1 MEKVDV
7 LARKIMNLL
16 MQNSR
21 QSSREISK
29 QLKTSAATVI
39 SRMQKLEKARVI
51 KKYSALVDY
60 EKLGYDVEVVI
71 NIKISKGKLFQVEK
85 KIAVHPNVFA
95 VYDITGDYDVVVLAR
110 FQNRRALDTFLK
122 NIQTY
127 DFVDKTHTTLILN
140 VIKDESMSI

>member
-7 LARKIMNLL
+7 MDRRILNLL
-16 MQNSR
+16 MQDSR
-21 QSSREISK
+21 QSSRQMAS
-29 QLKTSAATVI
+29 QLKTSAATVL
-39 SRMQKLEKARVI
+39 SRMQKLEKSGVI
-51 KKYSALVDY
+51 KKYSALANY

-95 VYDITGDYDVVVLAR
+95 VYDVTGDYDVVVIAR
-110 FQNRRALDTFLK
+110 FQNRRALDAFLK

-127 DFVDKTHTTLILN
+127 DFVEKTHTTLILN
-140 VIKDESMSI
+140 VIKDERMGI